1 MAAKTFYNSD
11 IAVALKYDGKNAPKV
26 TAKGEG
32 FTAQQIL
39 EIAEKHGVPLQTE
52 PELAR
57 VLAHIPLGE
66 EIPPELYVAVAEVI
80 AFAFYISGKT
90 PESVRGNTPE
100 IVGGNTPEIDC

>member
-1 MAAKTFYNSD
+1 MSGRTFYNAG

-39 EIAEKHGVPLQTE
+39 AIAEKHDIPLQNQ

-57 VLAHIPLGE
+57 ILAQVPLGD
-66 EIPPELYVAVAEVI
+66 EIPEQLYVAVAEVI
-80 AFAFYISGKT
+80 AFAYLIAGKT
-90 PESVRGNTPE
+90 P
-100 IVGGNTPEIDC
+100 DL

>member
-1 MAAKTFYNSD
+1 MSGRTFYNSE

-39 EIAEKHGVPLQTE
+39 AIAEKHGVPLQNE

-57 VLAHIPLGE
+57 ILAQVPLGD
-66 EIPPELYVAVAEVI
+66 EIPQELYIAVAEVI
-80 AFAFYISGKT
+80 AFAYFIAGKT
-90 PESVRGNTPE
+90 PESTS
-100 IVGGNTPEIDC
+100 